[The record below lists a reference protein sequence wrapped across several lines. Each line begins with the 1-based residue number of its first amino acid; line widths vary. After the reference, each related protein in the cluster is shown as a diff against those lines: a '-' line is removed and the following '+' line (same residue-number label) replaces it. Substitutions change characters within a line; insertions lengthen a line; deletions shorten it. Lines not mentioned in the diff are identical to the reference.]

1 MTHVQIRKV
10 NWDAED
16 DSMCAVEDGGFKYQ
30 DYSVDYSAFCV
41 LLKGEIVLQVIVRGG
56 LKGDDDELI
65 EITGEDPVYLKAI
78 ERALK
83 HSREMLYPSNM
94 CERGW
99 TEALKEALHCY

>member
-16 DSMCAVEDGGFKYQ
+16 DSMCAVDGGYKYQ
-30 DYSVDYSAFCV
+30 DYAVDYSAFCV